1 LPFIEFTFVPPYG
14 STQNLRGR
22 VACITPADYK
32 VAVYIYVAGW
42 WTKPYWNAP
51 LTPIAPDGTWV
62 TDITTGGN
70 DPLATQ
76 IAAFL
81 VPNGYSPPPRSG
93 DPTLPDELFAF
104 PHIIVERH
112 PARTI
117 NFSGYTWYVKVAEWN
132 ADPGPCYYSD
142 RPEDVWVDA
151 NGRLHMKITY
161 RGYRWYCTEVFST
174 QPMGHGTYTFT
185 LDSPIDN
192 LDKNVVL
199 GMFTWDDTSSAY
211 AHREIDFE
219 AARWGLDS
227 GPNAQYVVQPY
238 ATPGHRHQFYFTEPT
253 GHSIHAF
260 SWTTGRVQ
268 FDSYGADPGTP
279 LESYT
284 YLGSDVPPA
293 GQGNA
298 RINLWLYGGQPP
310 SNGQAVEIIVEAFD
324 FTPIAQ

>member
-1 LPFIEFTFVPPYG
+1 M
-14 STQNLRGR
+14 
-22 VACITPADYK
+22 PADHK
-32 VAVYIYVAGW
+32 VAVYIYVGGW

-51 LTPIAPDGTWV
+51 LTPIAADGTWV

-81 VPNGYSPPPRSG
+81 IPNSYTPPWSG
-93 DPTLPDELFAF
+93 TGQPEIAAEVFANALDYV
-104 PHIIVERH
+104 IVVRH
-112 PARTI
+112 PARTVT
-117 NFSGYTWYVKVAEWN
+117 FSGRTWYVKVAEWN

-151 NGRLHMKITY
+151 DGRLHMKIVY
-161 RGYRWYCTEVFST
+161 RSYRWYCTEVFAT

-185 LDSPIDN
+185 LASPVN
-192 LDKNVVL
+192 TLDRNVVL
-199 GMFTWDDTSSAY
+199 GLFTWDDTSSAY
-211 AHREIDFE
+211 AHREIDVE
-219 AARWGLDS
+219 LARWGEAT

-238 ATPGHRHQFYFTEPT
+238 ATPGHRHQFYFTAPDA
-253 GHSIHAF
+253 HSTHSF
-260 SWTTGRVQ
+260 FWTTGRVQ

-298 RINLWLYGGQPP
+298 RINLWLFGGQPP
-310 SNGQAVEIIVEAFD
+310 SNGQDVEVIVEAFE
-324 FTPIAQ
+324 FTPTAQ